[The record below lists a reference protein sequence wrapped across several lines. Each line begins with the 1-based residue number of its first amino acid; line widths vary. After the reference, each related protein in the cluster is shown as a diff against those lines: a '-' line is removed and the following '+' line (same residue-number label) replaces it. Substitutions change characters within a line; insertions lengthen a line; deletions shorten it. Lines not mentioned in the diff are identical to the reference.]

1 MLKRDQSDTV
11 DRGRVETIKTAIR
24 KGYHHLDTAQMY
36 NTEAE
41 LGAAIKESGVPRE
54 QLFVTTKISYNF
66 REARGAVEASLKKL
80 QLDYVDL

>member
-1 MLKRDQSDTV
+1 MLKSEKSDSV

-24 KGYHHLDTAQMY
+24 NGYHHLDTAEMY

-41 LGAAIKESGVPRE
+41 LGAAIQESGVPR
-54 QLFVTTKISYNF
+54 QKLFVTTKISYNF
-66 REARGAVEASLKKL
+66 REAAAAIEVSLKKL